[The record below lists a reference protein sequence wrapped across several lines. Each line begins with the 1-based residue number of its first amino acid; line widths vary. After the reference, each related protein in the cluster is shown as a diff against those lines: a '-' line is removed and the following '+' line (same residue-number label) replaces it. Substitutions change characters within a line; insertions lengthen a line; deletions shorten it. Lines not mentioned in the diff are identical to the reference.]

1 MSLQSFKKEKET
13 EKKNSKQS
21 LKERF
26 EEIKSKEI
34 KKSTKTVNFKKI
46 ISCGCGGSYEKF
58 HAEFPI
64 DADVEDYSK
73 LDVWDLDDLNA
84 FDIKEGWV

>member
-13 EKKNSKQS
+13 EKKNGKQS